1 MGYYKDQEIAG
12 QVEEAD
18 RVLQPRK
25 AVEHAVFFPERRMRR
40 HAEKRERDN
49 VLPWVVV
56 MWAATMFIMGVTL
69 GIVL

>member
-1 MGYYKDQEIAG
+1 MGYHKQEEIAG

-18 RVLQPRK
+18 RVPRPRS

-40 HAEKRERDN
+40 HAEKQQHDK
-49 VLPWVVV
+49 VLPWIVV
-56 MWAATMFIMGVTL
+56 MWAATMFMMGATL